1 MGTYITTVYKLI
13 RILKRRDKDYSKICV
28 YNLRINSSL
37 VLKENLPELVN
48 TVFPGQTEKY

>member
-28 YNLRINSSL
+28 YNLRINSAL